1 MRVLWTIV
9 AYVLSLCIVAPVV
22 FLILLF
28 LAGPHVGL
36 LPEFLEAIILVAG
49 WLSVLLLP
57 IWVARKTWRRNS

>member
-22 FLILLF
+22 FLIVLF
-28 LAGPHVGL
+28 LAGHHAGL
-36 LPEFLEAIILVAG
+36 LPEFFEAIILVAG

-57 IWVARKTWRRNS
+57 IWVARKVSRRNA